1 MMDYSKVLNRRIQDI
16 PPSGIRKYFDLLN
29 SMDGGISL
37 GIGEP
42 DFITPMHIRKAGME
56 SLEKGY
62 TKYTPNAGLAD
73 LREAISD
80 YTVN

>member
-1 MMDYSKVLNRRIQDI
+1 MMDYSKILNRRIQEI

-42 DFITPMHIRKAGME
+42 DFITPWHIR
-56 SLEKGY
+56 
-62 TKYTPNAGLAD
+62 NAGIHPTQDFLICVK
-73 LREAISD
+73 RFPTI
-80 YTVN
+80 